1 MSEITIKEFIT
12 LLSEH
17 FSPQLPLQENIVKYA
32 HQKGWIED
40 QDEVN
45 QNNPID
51 KRTAARIIH
60 QFMKIQLK
68 ILDTKDITPAEILK
82 DLYTCRVCVN
92 HVSQVF
98 VKGIMN
104 SEEIQNPTTD
114 EIVQIFNMTRILTR
128 EEVEQIILR
137 LRDIVADSHYC
148 TRSF

>member
-1 MSEITIKEFIT
+1 MSEITIKEFIN

-17 FSPQLPLQENIVKYA
+17 FSPPLALQENIVNYA

-40 QDEVN
+40 QDEMN
-45 QNNPID
+45 QNNLID

-60 QFMKIQLK
+60 QFMKIEFK
-68 ILDTKDITPAEILK
+68 IPDTKDIKPAEILR

-104 SEEIQNPTTD
+104 SEEIQNPTTG
-114 EIVQIFNMTRILTR
+114 EIVQIFNMTRIITR
-128 EEVEQIILR
+128 EEVEQIIIPNIIR
-137 LRDIVADSHYC
+137 NSSSSQIHKV
-148 TRSF
+148 

>member
-1 MSEITIKEFIT
+1 MSEITIKEFIN

-17 FSPQLPLQENIVKYA
+17 FSPQLPLPENIFKYA

-60 QFMKIQLK
+60 QFMKIELK
-68 ILDTKDITPAEILK
+68 IPDTKDIKPTEILK

-128 EEVEQIILR
+128 EEVEQIIIPNIIR
-137 LRDIVADSHYC
+137 NS
-148 TRSF
+148 SSS